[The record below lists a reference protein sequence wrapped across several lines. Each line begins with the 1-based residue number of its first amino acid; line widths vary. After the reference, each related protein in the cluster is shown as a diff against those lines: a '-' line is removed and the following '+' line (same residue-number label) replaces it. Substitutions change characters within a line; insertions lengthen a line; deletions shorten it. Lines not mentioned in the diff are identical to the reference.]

1 MCPLP
6 RADPIVVT
14 PPVLRERPLP
24 DIDATVDKHDR
35 GIALIVGGSRD
46 TPGAVLLA
54 GVAAIRAGAGTLQVA
69 TVASAAP
76 ALRIALPE
84 ARVLGLRESSAGE
97 IDPEDVSELVE
108 LVEAADTLLVGPG
121 MFAGGSSAALVGRL
135 LPHVSDD
142 GRLIIDAGGLHELV
156 ALRDD
161 VRQLGERGAAIPNPK
176 EMANMIDSDIDSV
189 RSDPQRALA
198 TAIDGFGVVVALRDA
213 ETWAS
218 APGAP
223 VFWDRSGHPAM
234 ATSGSGDVL
243 AGFLA
248 GLAARGAGLL
258 DAVLWAAHCHG
269 AAGAT
274 VAARVGG
281 VGLLARELLDEL
293 PRAMA
298 AVSV

>member
-1 MCPLP
+1 MRPLP
-6 RADPIVVT
+6 RAEPIVVS

-24 DIDATVDKHDR
+24 NIDATVDKHDR

-54 GVAAIRAGAGTLQVA
+54 GVAALRAGAGTLQVA

-76 ALRIALPE
+76 ALCIALPE
-84 ARVLGLRESSAGE
+84 ARVLGLRESSGGE
-97 IDPEDVSELVE
+97 IDPAGAGELADLVE
-108 LVEAADTLLVGPG
+108 EADTVLVGPG
-121 MFAGGSSAALVGRL
+121 LFAGASGAALVGQL
-135 LPHVSDD
+135 LPHVSDH
-142 GRLIIDAGGLHELV
+142 GRLIIDAGALHEL
-156 ALRDD
+156 APIRSDLQR
-161 VRQLGERGAAIPNPK
+161 LGERAAAIPNPK
-176 EMANMIDSDIDSV
+176 EMASMVDRNLDDV
-189 RSDPQRALA
+189 RADPQGALA
-198 TAIDGFGVVVALRDA
+198 AAVDGFGVVVALRDA
-213 ETWAS
+213 DTWAS

-248 GLAARGAGLL
+248 GLAARGTGLL
-258 DAVLWAAHCHG
+258 EATLWAAYCHG
-269 AAGAT
+269 TAGAT

-293 PRAMA
+293 PHAMA
-298 AVSV
+298 AVGA